1 MKKININ
8 KFNLNLSDQI
18 NIKHPG
24 LTDIKD
30 KIILSGNKSKI
41 SNFHYTR
48 NILLKNNI
56 FDNNTILYDPLL
68 SVEFINRFDSS
79 LGLTESDINKKH
91 LLMKESPL
99 KYFTMNPS
107 LFINDIKNQ
116 YSECSKLLKRESP
129 QMVINGDLHLNNFGT
144 MYNKNKKVVWGI
156 NDFDQAGSGKP
167 EWDIERL
174 SVSFILAA
182 QELGFKKEKRIKL
195 VEKIADAYFENI
207 LKEYT
212 QNDPYLTKKHSDVPV
227 KELIEKDEEND
238 QMSLLKKFT
247 VKDHNNNYVFKS
259 NHDLVSVD
267 GQTKNKIQKSINN
280 YFNQTI
286 PFSDSVRPDKIL
298 DISEKIDSGGSSYG
312 LKRYWILSG
321 FSDPSRSPV
330 ILDLKEILP
339 SPLNNND
346 QDKYF
351 TQRQKILGGYLNF
364 LTDTLIMDNKTFL
377 IRERED
383 VKSRIDLN
391 NIRKSEDLINLAVQ
405 SSKITARSHSY
416 TIEQNKMLKN
426 WLLDDKKQFSD
437 NLIKFSFNYTE
448 QIKKNFK
455 AFI

>member
-212 QNDPYLTKKHSDVPV
+212 QNDPYLTKKHSLTVNFF
-227 KELIEKDEEND
+227 KRT
-238 QMSLLKKFT
+238 KK
-247 VKDHNNNYVFKS
+247 
-259 NHDLVSVD
+259 
-267 GQTKNKIQKSINN
+267 
-280 YFNQTI
+280 
-286 PFSDSVRPDKIL
+286 
-298 DISEKIDSGGSSYG
+298 
-312 LKRYWILSG
+312 
-321 FSDPSRSPV
+321 
-330 ILDLKEILP
+330 
-339 SPLNNND
+339 
-346 QDKYF
+346 
-351 TQRQKILGGYLNF
+351 
-364 LTDTLIMDNKTFL
+364 M
-377 IRERED
+377 
-383 VKSRIDLN
+383 
-391 NIRKSEDLINLAVQ
+391 
-405 SSKITARSHSY
+405 
-416 TIEQNKMLKN
+416 
-426 WLLDDKKQFSD
+426 
-437 NLIKFSFNYTE
+437 IK
-448 QIKKNFK
+448 
-455 AFI
+455 